1 MTYVGKSF
9 KALALDAHYDAI
21 VIGSGMGGLS
31 VSSVLAQKGKKVLL
45 LEQHNIIGG
54 CTHAYARKGYEW
66 NIGLHYI
73 GDMHSKSTM
82 THKLFDYVTQSG
94 IDWQPM
100 PEVYNRIYVAGKEYP
115 FYQGAGAY
123 AANLKEYFPQ
133 ESAAIDE
140 YMRLMQLAVSTSRKY
155 FALKAMPSKLSEQLH
170 DELAGPF
177 MDYANKTTYEVLSS
191 LTDNQELIA
200 VICGN
205 YGDYS
210 LPPKRSAFAMHAML
224 VRHYMES
231 AYYPSGGAASLAKSI
246 VPIIE
251 KAGGDVFYSAEV
263 ETILMDGEKAI
274 GVKLKSGEE
283 ISASTVISNA
293 GVNNTFAKLVP
304 EASQHKTTLMDG
316 LDQVE
321 QAYCAV
327 GLNIGFNKSAEE
339 LGLHGA
345 NIWAH
350 PSNDLDGNVERH
362 KRDFNAP
369 FPWSFITFPSAKDPS
384 WDERFEGKS
393 TIEMFCATDFEHFK
407 QWSGTPWKKRGE
419 DYEAL
424 KQDIAQRMFA
434 ELYRYAPQLEG
445 HVDYFEVS
453 TPVTYQNFLR
463 RDTGNFMG
471 IEASPERFQQ
481 QWLRA
486 DTPIDG
492 LYLTGQDVTTDG
504 VISAL
509 MAGVITSSRILG
521 EDIAGEIAKG

>member
-1 MTYVGKSF
+1 
-9 KALALDAHYDAI
+9 
-21 VIGSGMGGLS
+21 

-54 CTHAYARKGYEW
+54 CTHAYTRKGYEW

-73 GDMHSKSTM
+73 GDMHSKAT
-82 THKLFDYVTQSG
+82 TTRKLFDYVTQSG
-94 IDWQPM
+94 VDWHPM
-100 PEVYNRIYVAGKEYP
+100 PEVYNRIYVAGKEYR
-115 FYQGAGAY
+115 FQQGAGAY
-123 AANLKEYFPQ
+123 EANLKAFFPQ
-133 ESAAIDE
+133 EEAAIDE
-140 YMRLMQLAVSTSRKY
+140 YMRLMKFAVSTSRKY
-155 FALKAMPSKLSEQLH
+155 FALKAMPTKMSEQLH
-170 DELAGPF
+170 GELAGPF
-177 MDYANKTTYEVLSS
+177 MEYANKTTYEVLSS
-191 LTDNQELIA
+191 LTDNKELIA

-210 LPPKRSAFAMHAML
+210 LPPKRSAFVMHAML

-231 AYYPSGGAASLAKSI
+231 AYYPAGGAASLAKSM

-251 KAGGDVFYSAEV
+251 KAGGKVFYSAEV
-263 ETILMDGEKAI
+263 ETLLMDGEKTM
-274 GVKLKSGEE
+274 GVRLTGGEE
-283 ISASTVISNA
+283 IHADAVISNA
-293 GVNNTFAKLVP
+293 GVNNTFGKLVP
-304 EASQHKTTLMDG
+304 ETCEHKQPLVEG
-316 LDQVE
+316 LSKVD

-327 GLNIGFNKSAEE
+327 GLNIGFKKSAEE

-350 PSNDLDGNVERH
+350 PSADLDSNVERH
-362 KRDFNAP
+362 KQDFNAP

-384 WDERFEGKS
+384 WDDRFPGKS

-407 QWSGTPWKKRGE
+407 QWSGTSWKKRGAE
-419 DYEAL
+419 YEAL

-445 HVDYFEVS
+445 QVDYFEVS

-486 DTPIDG
+486 DTPIEG

-521 EDIAGEIAKG
+521 EDISTEIAKG